1 MARMRCC
8 LFYKHCRMKN
18 CLQLLFLLLPLCSL
32 GMEGFVIK
40 GKVTGVKNGTVA
52 IIDYQLAPGEQL
64 ELADPVRIVNGEF
77 TYFGKLDRPRLLKLK
92 ISTRTVNVFLE
103 NAYYELHCSLD
114 SLHGSKLSGGTLNT
128 QYWDFIKA
136 PHADMLADLKAVI
149 KTGIGPFLANMY
161 TRDRKDVEELYP
173 LLTEAGKNSY
183 EGKEYKKKYDG
194 FINSAAGK
202 PFPKL
207 KMTLPNGKPFTEKD
221 MAGKV
226 VVFDF
231 WASWCAPCIAYIP
244 QMREHYRHFKGLDVL
259 IVSISVDDTDAAWRK
274 AMKAHPMEWAQVL
287 TEGGFYRGE
296 AKRELSIPS
305 IPYVIVVDKQGKIAA
320 TLDFDQKKDL
330 EQVVLK
336 ALLQ

>member
-1 MARMRCC
+1 
-8 LFYKHCRMKN
+8 MKN
-18 CLQLLFLLLPLCSL
+18 CLQCILLLMLPLCSL

-40 GKVTGVKNGTVA
+40 GKVTGVKNGTAA
-52 IIDYQLAPGEQL
+52 IVNDHPVPGEQL

-92 ISTRTVNVFLE
+92 VSTRMVNVFLE
-103 NAYYELHCSLD
+103 NAYYEINCSLD
-114 SLHGSKLSGGTLNT
+114 SLHGSKLEGGTLNT
-128 QYWDFIKA
+128 QYWDFMKA
-136 PHADMLADLKAVI
+136 PHTDMQADIKAVI

-173 LLTEAGKNSY
+173 LLTEAGKNTY
-183 EGKEYKKKYDG
+183 EGKEYRKKYDG

-202 PFPKL
+202 SFPKL
-207 KMTLPNGKPFTEKD
+207 KMNLPNGQPFTEKE

-244 QMREHYRHFKGLDVL
+244 QMREHYNHLKGLDVL

-274 AMKAHPMEWAQVL
+274 AMKAHPMEWTQVL
-287 TEGGFYRGE
+287 SDGGFYKGE
-296 AKRELSIPS
+296 AKRRLSIPS
-305 IPYVIVVDKQGKIAA
+305 IPYVIVVDKQGNIAA

-336 ALLQ
+336 ALQQQ